1 MLKAIL
7 CLSVCLCGIG
17 GQVFAELTP
26 QDLDK
31 IRLIIHEANQ
41 PIKTEIAT
49 IKTEIATIKT
59 EIATIKTEI
68 KTVKD
73 EIKTVKDEI
82 KTVKDEIVKV
92 TNEVSWIRGRLE
104 TIDKYLAWLTALIVV
119 AIGIPQ
125 IVVAWRSRKDREQ
138 EKQIEVLRQEI
149 EALKQQGVASR

>member
-59 EIATIKTEI
+59 
-68 KTVKD
+68 

>member
-17 GQVFAELTP
+17 GQAFAELTP

-41 PIKTEIAT
+41 PIKTEIKT
-49 IKTEIATIKT
+49 IKTEIK
-59 EIATIKTEI
+59 TIKTEI

-73 EIKTVKDEI
+73 EI
-82 KTVKDEIVKV
+82 VKV
-92 TNEVSWIRGRLE
+92 RNEVSWIRGRLE

-138 EKQIEVLRQEI
+138 EKQIEALRQEI
-149 EALKQQGVASR
+149 EVLKQQGVASR

>member
-7 CLSVCLCGIG
+7 CLSVCFCGIG

-59 EIATIKTEI
+59 EIATIKT
-68 KTVKD
+68 